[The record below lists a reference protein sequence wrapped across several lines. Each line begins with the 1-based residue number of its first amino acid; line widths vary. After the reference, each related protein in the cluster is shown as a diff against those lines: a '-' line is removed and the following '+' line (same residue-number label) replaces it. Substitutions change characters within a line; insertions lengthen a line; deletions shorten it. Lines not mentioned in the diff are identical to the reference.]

1 MKGILEQLTD
11 IKDKVVLVPRTLNA
25 AQLKYLISKL
35 QFFIGARTHATIAA
49 FSMGIPTISIAYSVK
64 AKGINK
70 DLFGDTRFVL
80 ETPKVDKSS
89 LIKALELLEQEEQAV
104 HSLLSERIPLWRQ
117 RAFGS
122 VDVLKKMFS

>member
-1 MKGILEQLTD
+1 
-11 IKDKVVLVPRTLNA
+11 
-25 AQLKYLISKL
+25 
-35 QFFIGARTHATIAA
+35 
-49 FSMGIPTISIAYSVK
+49 MGVPTISIAYSVK

-80 ETPKVDKSS
+80 ETPSVDQAS
-89 LIKALELLEQEEQAV
+89 LAQALRLLEQEEQTV

-122 VDVLKKMFS
+122 VDVLKKLFS